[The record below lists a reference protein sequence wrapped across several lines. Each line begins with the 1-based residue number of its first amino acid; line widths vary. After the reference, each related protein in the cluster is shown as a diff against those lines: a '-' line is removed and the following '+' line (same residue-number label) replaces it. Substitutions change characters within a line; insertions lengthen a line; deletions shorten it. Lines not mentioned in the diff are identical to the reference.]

1 MANQLVNLRGSNPGQ
16 NRQTDAIAR
25 VVDELALQVQAT
37 PIGGAAPPAWVRPQ
51 LLNGFVD
58 AGAPYNVASY
68 HVDAL
73 GYVHLG
79 GVVATA
85 AGTPAWTAVFQL
97 PVAARPLYQRLIPAI
112 DPVGPLAVLAVSADG
127 YVSAVSI
134 LGPGSGLVLDGLS
147 FLAGA

>member
-1 MANQLVNLRGSNPGQ
+1 MANQLLNLRGIDASQ
-16 NRQTDAIAR
+16 NRQTDAVAR
-25 VVDELALQVQAT
+25 LLDATARQVQAT

-51 LLNGFVD
+51 LLNGFTD

-73 GYVHLG
+73 GYVHLS

-85 AGTPAWTAVFQL
+85 AGTPAWTPIFVL
-97 PVAARPLYQRLIPAI
+97 PVEARPLFQRLVPAI
-112 DPVGPLAVLAVSADG
+112 DPVGPLATLAVSADG
-127 YVSAVSI
+127 VVAAVTI